1 MHNEAI
7 SPFLSDALVILGA
20 AGIVIPVFARFRI
33 TPVIGFILVGVL
45 VGPYGLGRMVPA
57 NDWLK
62 WVTITD
68 PEGLEPFAEFGITLL
83 LFTIGLELSFKRLW
97 TMRRLVFGLGA
108 LELAGI
114 GLLLA
119 GLLMLM
125 GQHWTGALG
134 LGLALALSSTALVL
148 PIAGTHTPVGRA
160 ALSML
165 LFEDIALVPII
176 FLLGAIA
183 PTAAGGLGGMF
194 TTIWQGLVV
203 VVAMMVIGRF
213 ALPLLLRRPRGP
225 RARNCSSLPACWW

>member
-1 MHNEAI
+1 MHGEAI

-20 AGIVIPVFARFRI
+20 AGIVIPLFARLRI

-45 VGPYGLGRMVPA
+45 VGPYGLGRTVPEA
-57 NDWLK
+57 PWLT
-62 WVTITD
+62 WLTITN
-68 PEGLEPFAEFGITLL
+68 PNELQPFAEFGIVLL

-97 TMRRLVFGLGA
+97 AMRRLVFGLGS
-108 LELAGI
+108 LELITI

-119 GLLMLM
+119 GLLALM

-148 PIAGTHTPVGRA
+148 AIAGAQTPVGRA

-183 PTAAGGLGGMF
+183 PAAG
-194 TTIWQGLVV
+194 
-203 VVAMMVIGRF
+203 
-213 ALPLLLRRPRGP
+213 
-225 RARNCSSLPACWW
+225 S